1 MDGFLLINK
10 ETGWTSRDI
19 CNKVQSILH
28 TKKVGH
34 IGTLDPFATGLLVVT
49 VGKATKAGQ
58 FLEDLPKTYFARL
71 ELGKK
76 TSTGDLTGEVIE
88 EKEVPQFSED
98 EIISIFNELR
108 GEIKQIPPMTS
119 AVHYKGQKLYKL
131 AHQGIEVDREARTVN
146 VHHIELNSFTDKKIV
161 FTCTVSKGTYIR
173 TLGEQIAEKL
183 GTIGYL
189 TFLERLS
196 IGHLTLEPSIK
207 VNQVNEEALLPI
219 RFVLDAMEKVI
230 VDKTTENKAKSGV
243 ELVFD
248 KAINDK
254 ILLINENDDV
264 IAVYKR
270 KNGNTFVSARG
281 LF

>member
-88 EKEVPQFSED
+88 EKEED
-98 EIISIFNELR
+98 
-108 GEIKQIPPMTS
+108 
-119 AVHYKGQKLYKL
+119 VY
-131 AHQGIEVDREARTVN
+131 
-146 VHHIELNSFTDKKIV
+146 
-161 FTCTVSKGTYIR
+161 
-173 TLGEQIAEKL
+173 
-183 GTIGYL
+183 
-189 TFLERLS
+189 
-196 IGHLTLEPSIK
+196 
-207 VNQVNEEALLPI
+207 
-219 RFVLDAMEKVI
+219 RF
-230 VDKTTENKAKSGV
+230 
-243 ELVFD
+243 
-248 KAINDK
+248 
-254 ILLINENDDV
+254 
-264 IAVYKR
+264 Y
-270 KNGNTFVSARG
+270 
-281 LF
+281 